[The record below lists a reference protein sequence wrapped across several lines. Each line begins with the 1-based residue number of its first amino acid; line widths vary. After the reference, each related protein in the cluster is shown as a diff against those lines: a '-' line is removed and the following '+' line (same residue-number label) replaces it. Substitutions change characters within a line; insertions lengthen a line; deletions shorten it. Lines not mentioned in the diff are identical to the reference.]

1 MCGSL
6 NWYLVWG
13 CACMVSLLRATADLP
28 GGRAALCAFA
38 DRPTTQRVNIFTSPS
53 EKNPPGVWA
62 KSYTL
67 PLLPNLFTCYWFASG
82 EEEGSACHGLPPCP
96 LPQPSHLFSHL
107 PTACQHVSQKPR
119 TTAGG
124 RVGGGPGAFVSQ
136 DTQRESK
143 GLRKLNVKVE
153 HSTSPFEKRLHLRVN
168 EGAILRRERM
178 RRRLQMIFGGAM
190 WVWQLH
196 TASSCF
202 HVPTLPCDVPAA
214 HIVRSFTDGQWEVR
228 QRCAQPQPVKQ
239 PFLLCSSPKKCY
251 KTSLGGSDLTIHYC
265 FQQTCH
271 FKLLAFNCLEALNK
285 IGSYIP

>member
-13 CACMVSLLRATADLP
+13 CACMVSLLRARADLP

-53 EKNPPGVWA
+53 EKNPPGVRA
-62 KSYTL
+62 KPYTL

-96 LPQPSHLFSHL
+96 LPQPSHLFGHL

-119 TTAGG
+119 TTVGG

-143 GLRKLNVKVE
+143 GLRKLNAKVE
-153 HSTSPFEKRLHLRVN
+153 HSTCPFEKRLHLFSEWMKERFWQERGWEEDCKWFL
-168 EGAILRRERM
+168 EG
-178 RRRLQMIFGGAM
+178 QV

-196 TASSCF
+196 AVSSCF
-202 HVPTLPCDVPAA
+202 HVPTLPCGVPAA

-228 QRCAQPQPVKQ
+228 PKCAQP
-239 PFLLCSSPKKCY
+239 
-251 KTSLGGSDLTIHYC
+251 
-265 FQQTCH
+265 
-271 FKLLAFNCLEALNK
+271 
-285 IGSYIP
+285 